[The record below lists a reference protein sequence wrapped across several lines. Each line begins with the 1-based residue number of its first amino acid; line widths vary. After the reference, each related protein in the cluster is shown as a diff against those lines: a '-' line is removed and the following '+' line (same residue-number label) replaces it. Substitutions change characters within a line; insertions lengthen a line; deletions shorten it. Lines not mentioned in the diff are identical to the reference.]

1 MALSQADLSIISAAY
16 RAIRPALPWRTV
28 TIDGQ
33 TFSRRFKLIDIDPQ
47 QYESATRRFMR
58 RYLDEHDHL
67 LVCGGGTGVTAL
79 TAAQRVQHVTAV
91 EADRAVIDKLL
102 EHISINDVQNVSVY
116 QGWVGQPTDADKPID
131 VDAVHLNRFER
142 VTAAEVDLEGN
153 GVQVIDMLP
162 DSVQTVFYETHPTMG
177 VDAELALHH
186 LNAAGFH
193 IIDRA
198 IEWEKTG
205 GEILVGYR
213 S

>member
-1 MALSQADLSIISAAY
+1 MSLISDAY
-16 RAIRPALPWRTV
+16 RAIRPILPWRPV
-28 TIDGQ
+28 IIDGL
-33 TFSRRFKLIDIDPQ
+33 TFTKRFKIIDTPAQD
-47 QYESATRRFMR
+47 YESATRRFMR
-58 RYLDEHDHL
+58 RYLDEDDHL

-91 EADRAVIDKLL
+91 ETDREVIDRLL
-102 EHISINDVQNVSVY
+102 EHISINDVQNVRVFN
-116 QGWVGQPTDADKPID
+116 GWIGEPADADKPIH
-131 VDAVHLNRFER
+131 VDAVHLDRFEG
-142 VTAAEVDLEGN
+142 VTAAEIDLEGN
-153 GVQVIDMLP
+153 GLQVIDMLP
-162 DSVQTVFYETHPTMG
+162 ESVQRVFYETHPTMG

-186 LNAAGFH
+186 LNAAGFN

>member
-1 MALSQADLSIISAAY
+1 MSLLAAAY
-16 RAIRPALPWRTV
+16 RNIRPALPWKTV

-33 TFSRRFKLIDIDPQ
+33 TFTRRFKLIDIDPQ
-47 QYESATRRFMR
+47 GYESATRRFMR
-58 RYLDEHDHL
+58 RYLDQNDHI

-91 EADRAVIDKLL
+91 EAEREVIDRLL
-102 EHISINDVQNVSVY
+102 EHISINDVENVSVY
-116 QGWVGQPTDADKPID
+116 QGWVGQPTDADKPIH
-131 VDAVHLNRFER
+131 VDAVHLDRFEG
-142 VTAAEVDLEGN
+142 VTAAEIDLEGN
-153 GVQVIDMLP
+153 GLQVIDMLP
-162 DSVQTVFYETHPTMG
+162 ESIQTVFYETHPTMG

-186 LNAAGFH
+186 LNAAGFD

-198 IEWEKTG
+198 VEWETTG

>member
-1 MALSQADLSIISAAY
+1 MSLLAAAY
-16 RAIRPALPWRTV
+16 RTIRPALPWREV

-33 TFSRRFKLIDIDPQ
+33 TFTRRFKLIDMDPQ
-47 QYESATRRFMR
+47 RYESATRRFMR
-58 RYLDEHDHL
+58 RYLEEDDHL

-91 EADRAVIDKLL
+91 EAEREVIDRLL
-102 EHISINDVQNVSVY
+102 EHISINDVENVSVY
-116 QGWVGQPTDADKPID
+116 QGWVGQPTDADKPIH
-131 VDAVHLNRFER
+131 VDAVHLDRFEG
-142 VTAAEVDLEGN
+142 VTAAEIDLEGN
-153 GVQVIDMLP
+153 GLQVIDMLP
-162 DSVQTVFYETHPTMG
+162 DSVHTVFYETHPTMA

-186 LNAAGFH
+186 LNAAGFD

-198 IEWEKTG
+198 VEWEKTG